1 MDPQTQEILKGMHGV
16 QSSLLETQRLMTQ
29 QIEHLTEEN
38 KTLKTEMA
46 ELRKNAESAGVPEN
60 LGAPKD
66 PRYKTFWSLISHNKP
81 PKKFISGFWYVKLE
95 KMTQNEIDEW
105 LAKKDQNESSNSSDS
120 DSSESDLEAARKR
133 LSD

>member
-46 ELRKNAESAGVPEN
+46 ELRKMKGVPEN

-66 PRYKTFWSLISHNKP
+66 PRYKTFYHMISHNKP
-81 PKKFISGFWYVKLE
+81 PKKFSSGFWYVKLE
-95 KMTQNEIDEW
+95 KMTQKQIDKW